1 MAFGINGFTASG
13 GFLIDSNT
21 TSTEYLTVKEISTC
35 DAGDHVDKEDASDLV
50 FARPF
55 NTSSSTANR
64 VIFNTLANSLE
75 VEFLHKV
82 HFVRLRKAQSTS
94 PSGNNH
100 GVQIRNAG
108 NTIIFDSRTATSG
121 MKVLAVKAPSQY
133 ALAIQPNNSA
143 NISVSSPNTSFGGT
157 STIVHAGNPAN
168 VYIACLA
175 GAYNIQAG
183 FQLVIGGF
191 YYDYSNNRIL
201 GEAYFDQDF
210 GFGSGTTSGIPAM
223 GAAMTGELVT

>member
-1 MAFGINGFTASG
+1 MTYGIDGFTASG

-21 TSTEYLTVKEISTC
+21 TSTKYLTVVEIDEC
-35 DAGDHVDKEDASDLV
+35 DAGSHVDKDDASDLV
-50 FARPF
+50 FAKPF

-64 VIFNTLANSLE
+64 VIFNTIADSLE

-82 HFVRLRKAQSTS
+82 HYVRLRKAQSTS
-94 PSGNNH
+94 PSGNNY
-100 GVQIRNAG
+100 GVQIKNAA
-108 NTIIFDSRTATSG
+108 NAIIFDSRTATSG
-121 MKVLAVKAPSQY
+121 MKVLGAKSPSQY

-143 NISVSSPNTSFGGT
+143 NVSVSSPNTSFGGT

-168 VYIACLA
+168 VYVACLA

-201 GEAYFDQDF
+201 GEAYFDLDF
-210 GFGSGTTSGIPAM
+210 SSNTTSGIPAM
-223 GAAMTGELVT
+223 GAALTGELVT